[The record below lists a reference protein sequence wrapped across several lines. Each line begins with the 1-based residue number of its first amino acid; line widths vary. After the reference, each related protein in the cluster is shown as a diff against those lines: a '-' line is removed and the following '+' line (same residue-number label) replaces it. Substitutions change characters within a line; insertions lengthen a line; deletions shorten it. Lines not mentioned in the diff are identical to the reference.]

1 MPFFDDAPLLVAT
14 KSKDQKTTSKL
25 PVRSIP
31 LVVPPSK
38 IESQLVVGSMRIG
51 FPSAPV
57 TADPGGGTSVG
68 GKIRLEL
75 PHDIGKGKVVD
86 IRSRR
91 IEACTLLAR
100 RIIRR

>member
-14 KSKDQKTTSKL
+14 KSKDQKAISKL
-25 PVRSIP
+25 PVRSTL

-38 IESQLVVGSMRIG
+38 MESQLDCSMKIG
-51 FPSAPV
+51 FSSAPV

-68 GKIRLEL
+68 GKIRLES
-75 PHDIGKGKVVD
+75 PHEVGKGEVIDV
-86 IRSRR
+86 RSRR